1 MSFSK
6 KLARFA
12 LSGAL
17 AMSMVLPNS
26 LAVFQ
31 AKVNADSLYLRQS
44 PGGAVITTLS
54 KGTTVAVLNNS
65 SSWYKVS
72 VNGKEGYVSGE
83 YLTGTTA
90 TNVALGTG
98 TVKCSSSVN
107 FRSAPNTSSTSYG
120 ELKNGTKVNVVGV
133 SSGWYKV
140 TYNGK
145 TGYIHPDYITLA
157 SSSAG
162 TAIAPSNTVTST
174 TGTAG
179 TVKCSSSVNL
189 RSAANTSSSILAE
202 LKNGTAVTVVSTAN
216 GWCKVTYSGKTGYI
230 KQDYVSTTGSA
241 SNNTSASTGTAA
253 VVKCSSTV
261 NFRSAASTSSTILG
275 ELKNGTAVTVIS
287 TSNGW
292 SKVSYAGKAGYI
304 SADYL
309 VTASSGTAIS
319 PSNTAASVSISAK
332 RQSVLNYAAQ
342 FLGVPYVYGGSTPS
356 GFDCSGFTSYVFKNT
371 VGSIPRVAQAQYD
384 ATTRVSRDDLLPGD
398 LVFFGSSTSSIS
410 HVGIYVG
417 SNQFIHAPSTGDV
430 VKYSSL
436 TGSYATRYQGAGRV
450 IFE

>member
-90 TNVALGTG
+90 TDVALGTG

-189 RSAANTSSSILAE
+189 RSEANTSSSILAE
-202 LKNGTAVTVVSTAN
+202 LKNGTKITVVSTAN

-261 NFRSAASTSSTILG
+261 NFRSAASTSSTVLG
-275 ELKNGTAVTVIS
+275 ELKNGTAVTVLS

-292 SKVSYAGKAGYI
+292 SKVSYAGKTGYI

>member
-90 TNVALGTG
+90 TGVALGTG

-107 FRSAPNTSSTSYG
+107 FRSAPNTSYG

-189 RSAANTSSSILAE
+189 RSEANTSSSILAE
-202 LKNGTAVTVVSTAN
+202 LKNGTKITVVSTAN
-216 GWCKVTYSGKTGYI
+216 GWCKVTCSGKTGYI
-230 KQDYVSTTGSA
+230 KQDYVSTSGLA

-275 ELKNGTAVTVIS
+275 ELKNGTAITVLS

-292 SKVSYAGKAGYI
+292 SKVSYAGKTGYI

>member
-90 TNVALGTG
+90 TDVALGTG

-174 TGTAG
+174 TGTA
-179 TVKCSSSVNL
+179 
-189 RSAANTSSSILAE
+189 
-202 LKNGTAVTVVSTAN
+202 
-216 GWCKVTYSGKTGYI
+216 
-230 KQDYVSTTGSA
+230 
-241 SNNTSASTGTAA
+241 A

-261 NFRSAASTSSTILG
+261 NFRSSASTSSTILG
-275 ELKNGTAVTVIS
+275 ELKNGTAITVLS

-292 SKVSYAGKAGYI
+292 SKVSYAGKTGYI

>member
-216 GWCKVTYSGKTGYI
+216 GWCKVTCSGKTGYI
-230 KQDYVSTTGSA
+230 KQDYVSTTGSV

-275 ELKNGTAVTVIS
+275 ELKNGTAVTVLS

-309 VTASSGTAIS
+309 VTASSGTAIT
-319 PSNTAASVSISAK
+319 PSNNAASVSISAK

-356 GFDCSGFTSYVFKNT
+356 GFDCSGLTSYVFKNT

>member
-1 MSFSK
+1 M
-6 KLARFA
+6 
-12 LSGAL
+12 
-17 AMSMVLPNS
+17 
-26 LAVFQ
+26 
-31 AKVNADSLYLRQS
+31 
-44 PGGAVITTLS
+44 ITTLS

-90 TNVALGTG
+90 TAVALGTG

-189 RSAANTSSSILAE
+189 RSEANTSSSILAE

-216 GWCKVTYSGKTGYI
+216 GWCKVTCSGKTGYI

-261 NFRSAASTSSTILG
+261 YFRSAASTSSTILG
-275 ELKNGTAVTVIS
+275 ELKNGTAVTVLS

-309 VTASSGTAIS
+309 VTASSCTAIS

>member
-90 TNVALGTG
+90 TAVALGTG

-216 GWCKVTYSGKTGYI
+216 GWCKVTCSGKTGYI

-253 VVKCSSTV
+253 VVTCSSTL
-261 NFRSAASTSSTILG
+261 NFRSSASTSSTILG
-275 ELKNGTAVTVIS
+275 ELKNGTAVTVLS

>member
-31 AKVNADSLYLRQS
+31 AKVHADSLYLRQS

-90 TNVALGTG
+90 TDVALGTG

-189 RSAANTSSSILAE
+189 RSEANTSSSILAE

-216 GWCKVTYSGKTGYI
+216 GWCKVACSGKTGYI
-230 KQDYVSTTGSA
+230 KQDYVSTSGLA

-275 ELKNGTAVTVIS
+275 ELKNGTAITVLS

-292 SKVSYAGKAGYI
+292 SKVSYAGKTGYI

>member
-157 SSSAG
+157 SSSVG

-189 RSAANTSSSILAE
+189 RSEANTSSSILAE

-261 NFRSAASTSSTILG
+261 NFRSSASTSSTILG
-275 ELKNGTAVTVIS
+275 ELKNGTAVTVLS

-292 SKVSYAGKAGYI
+292 SKVSYAGKTGYI

>member
-189 RSAANTSSSILAE
+189 RSEANTSSSILAE
-202 LKNGTAVTVVSTAN
+202 LKNGTAVTV
-216 GWCKVTYSGKTGYI
+216 
-230 KQDYVSTTGSA
+230 
-241 SNNTSASTGTAA
+241 
-253 VVKCSSTV
+253 
-261 NFRSAASTSSTILG
+261 L
-275 ELKNGTAVTVIS
+275 S

-309 VTASSGTAIS
+309 VTASSGTAIT
-319 PSNTAASVSISAK
+319 PSNNAASVSISAK

>member
-216 GWCKVTYSGKTGYI
+216 GWCKVTCSGKTGYI
-230 KQDYVSTTGSA
+230 KQDYVSTTGSV

-275 ELKNGTAVTVIS
+275 ELKNGTAVTVLS

-292 SKVSYAGKAGYI
+292 SKVSYAGTTGYI

-309 VTASSGTAIS
+309 VTASSGTAIN

>member
-90 TNVALGTG
+90 TDVALGTG

-189 RSAANTSSSILAE
+189 RSEANTSSSILAE

-241 SNNTSASTGTAA
+241 SNNTSASSGTAA

-275 ELKNGTAVTVIS
+275 ELKNGTAITVLS

-292 SKVSYAGKAGYI
+292 SKVSYAGKTGYI

>member
-90 TNVALGTG
+90 TDVALGTG

-189 RSAANTSSSILAE
+189 RFEANTSSSILAE
-202 LKNGTAVTVVSTAN
+202 LKNGTKITVVSTAN

-275 ELKNGTAVTVIS
+275 ELKNGTAVTVLS

>member
-189 RSAANTSSSILAE
+189 RSEANTSSSILAE

-275 ELKNGTAVTVIS
+275 ELKNGTAVTVLS

>member
-90 TNVALGTG
+90 TDVALGTG

-189 RSAANTSSSILAE
+189 RSEANTSSSILAE
-202 LKNGTAVTVVSTAN
+202 LKNGTKITVVSTAN

-261 NFRSAASTSSTILG
+261 NFRSSASTSSTILG
-275 ELKNGTAVTVIS
+275 ELKNGTAVTALS

-292 SKVSYAGKAGYI
+292 SKVSYAGKTGYI

>member
-90 TNVALGTG
+90 TDVALGTG

-189 RSAANTSSSILAE
+189 RSEANTSSSILAE

-216 GWCKVTYSGKTGYI
+216 GWCKVACSGKT
-230 KQDYVSTTGSA
+230 
-241 SNNTSASTGTAA
+241 
-253 VVKCSSTV
+253 
-261 NFRSAASTSSTILG
+261 
-275 ELKNGTAVTVIS
+275 
-287 TSNGW
+287 
-292 SKVSYAGKAGYI
+292 GYI

-342 FLGVPYVYGGSTPS
+342 LDRKS
-356 GFDCSGFTSYVFKNT
+356 
-371 VGSIPRVAQAQYD
+371 
-384 ATTRVSRDDLLPGD
+384 
-398 LVFFGSSTSSIS
+398 
-410 HVGIYVG
+410 
-417 SNQFIHAPSTGDV
+417 V
-430 VKYSSL
+430 V
-436 TGSYATRYQGAGRV
+436 
-450 IFE
+450 

>member
-6 KLARFA
+6 RLARFA

-107 FRSAPNTSSTSYG
+107 FRSAPNTSSISYG

-189 RSAANTSSSILAE
+189 RSEANTSSSILAE

-216 GWCKVTYSGKTGYI
+216 GWCKVNCSGKI

-275 ELKNGTAVTVIS
+275 ELKNGTAITVLS

-292 SKVSYAGKAGYI
+292 SKVSYAGKTGYI

>member
-157 SSSAG
+157 SSSA
-162 TAIAPSNTVTST
+162 VTST

-216 GWCKVTYSGKTGYI
+216 GWCKVTCSGKTGYI

-275 ELKNGTAVTVIS
+275 ELKNGTAITVLS

-292 SKVSYAGKAGYI
+292 SKVSYAGKTGYI

>member
-174 TGTAG
+174 TGHRRYGEVFLECKPAFRGQYFLFHSGRAEERHRSYRCQHRERLVQGNPLRQDRLHQAG
-179 TVKCSSSVNL
+179 LCIDH
-189 RSAANTSSSILAE
+189 R
-202 LKNGTAVTVVSTAN
+202 
-216 GWCKVTYSGKTGYI
+216 
-230 KQDYVSTTGSA
+230 
-241 SNNTSASTGTAA
+241 
-253 VVKCSSTV
+253 
-261 NFRSAASTSSTILG
+261 
-275 ELKNGTAVTVIS
+275 
-287 TSNGW
+287 
-292 SKVSYAGKAGYI
+292 
-304 SADYL
+304 
-309 VTASSGTAIS
+309 
-319 PSNTAASVSISAK
+319 
-332 RQSVLNYAAQ
+332 
-342 FLGVPYVYGGSTPS
+342 
-356 GFDCSGFTSYVFKNT
+356 
-371 VGSIPRVAQAQYD
+371 
-384 ATTRVSRDDLLPGD
+384 
-398 LVFFGSSTSSIS
+398 FGI
-410 HVGIYVG
+410 
-417 SNQFIHAPSTGDV
+417 Q
-430 VKYSSL
+430 
-436 TGSYATRYQGAGRV
+436 
-450 IFE
+450 

>member
-90 TNVALGTG
+90 TDVALGTG

-189 RSAANTSSSILAE
+189 RSEANTSSSILAE

-275 ELKNGTAVTVIS
+275 ELKNGTAVTVLS

-292 SKVSYAGKAGYI
+292 SKVSYAGTTGYI

>member
-12 LSGAL
+12 FSGAL

-90 TNVALGTG
+90 TDFALGTG

-174 TGTAG
+174 TGT
-179 TVKCSSSVNL
+179 VKCSSSVNL
-189 RSAANTSSSILAE
+189 RSEANTSSSILAE

-216 GWCKVTYSGKTGYI
+216 GWCKVNCSGKTGYI

-261 NFRSAASTSSTILG
+261 NFRSAASTSSTVLG
-275 ELKNGTAVTVIS
+275 ELKNGTAVTVLS

-292 SKVSYAGKAGYI
+292 SKVSYAGTTGYI

-309 VTASSGTAIS
+309 VTASSGTAIN

-417 SNQFIHAPSTGDV
+417 SNQFIHAPNTGDV